1 LGVLK
6 VYEFD
11 VLDIDGLGVLKG
23 HEFDKLG
30 VL

>member
-1 LGVLK
+1 LK